1 MDNFE
6 KYIKENRQA
15 FETHKVDKDKLWQGI
30 ALELNTE
37 SEIEAI
43 PLWKSSILR
52 VVASVVLLMGLS
64 VTAFL
69 MLSTPSEKNME
80 GYVNEELFDI
90 DMHYQGLV
98 HQQVQLVKNH
108 PKLTKS
114 DKEEFLSFM
123 DELDNE
129 YEQLKLEMQNN
140 LDNELV
146 LEAIVNNY
154 RKRIELME
162 NLLEQINASKKEIDY
177 EGYTL

>member
-1 MDNFE
+1 
-6 KYIKENRQA
+6 
-15 FETHKVDKDKLWQGI
+15 
-30 ALELNTE
+30 
-37 SEIEAI
+37 
-43 PLWKSSILR
+43 
-52 VVASVVLLMGLS
+52 
-64 VTAFL
+64 
-69 MLSTPSEKNME
+69 ME

-90 DMHYQGLV
+90 DMHYQDLV

-108 PKLTKS
+108 PRLTER

-129 YEQLKLEMQNN
+129 YEQLKVEMQNN

-162 NLLEQINASKKEIDY
+162 NLLEQIDASKKEIDY

>member
-6 KYIKENRQA
+6 KYIKENKQA
-15 FETHKVDKDKLWQGI
+15 FEIHKVDKDKLWHGI
-30 ALELNTE
+30 SLELDEKSKVKT
-37 SEIEAI
+37 I
-43 PLWKSSILR
+43 PFWKSSTLKIA
-52 VVASVVLLMGLS
+52 ASVAFFMGLS
-64 VTAFL
+64 VMAFL
-69 MLSTPSEKNME
+69 ILSAPSEKNIE

-90 DMHYQGLV
+90 DMHYQDLV

-108 PKLTKS
+108 PKLTES

-123 DELDNE
+123 DELDQE
-129 YEQLKLEMQNN
+129 YEQLKLEMQDN

-162 NLLEQINASKKEIDY
+162 NLLKQINASKKEIDY

>member
-15 FETHKVDKDKLWQGI
+15 FETHKVDKDKLWHGI
-30 ALELNTE
+30 ALELDEE
-37 SEIEAI
+37 SKVKTI
-43 PLWKSSILR
+43 PFWKSSTLR
-52 VVASVVLLMGLS
+52 IAASVIFFMGLS
-64 VTAFL
+64 VMAFL
-69 MLSTPSEKNME
+69 MLSAPSEKNME

-90 DMHYQGLV
+90 DMHYQDLV

-108 PKLTKS
+108 PRLTER

-129 YEQLKLEMQNN
+129 YEQLKVEMQNN

-162 NLLEQINASKKEIDY
+162 NLLEQIDASKKEIDY